1 MQKYKHLPRGLRIAA
16 AAVARHL
23 PYFKGHDFIIRS
35 SGRPE
40 DYFIGQAMVY
50 SEREAPSYLA
60 SDYRIG
66 RTPREIT
73 ADIYKNVASADELT
87 KKQYLDMKL
96 WLPGDILLKA
106 DKMSMAHSLELR
118 VPFLDRRVME
128 LAERIPAGYRIKDG
142 ITKYV
147 LRQAAKRTIPDD
159 WANRP
164 KVGFPV
170 PIRYWFRDER
180 YYKYARDYF
189 TSPEA
194 RRFFDSD
201 ALVRLL
207 DEHKQGG
214 ANNGRKIWTA
224 LVFLVW
230 YEQFFLR
237 S

>member
-1 MQKYKHLPRGLRIAA
+1 M
-16 AAVARHL
+16 
-23 PYFKGHDFIIRS
+23 
-35 SGRPE
+35 
-40 DYFIGQAMVY
+40 
-50 SEREAPSYLA
+50 
-60 SDYRIG
+60 
-66 RTPREIT
+66 
-73 ADIYKNVASADELT
+73 
-87 KKQYLDMKL
+87 
-96 WLPGDILLKA
+96 
-106 DKMSMAHSLELR
+106 
-118 VPFLDRRVME
+118 
-128 LAERIPAGYRIKDG
+128 
-142 ITKYV
+142 

-189 TSPEA
+189 PSPEA